1 MNISDLLGAMMQS
14 GMTPSSTD
22 RMRNSLGGGSVLDSL
37 AGMLGGSS
45 GGGLGEALSSML
57 GGGGQ
62 GGGLL
67 GNVLSEAG
75 RAVGGH
81 QNLALG
87 GLGALVGA
95 LLGGGG
101 KSMGGALGG
110 GVMALLGAMAFQAL
124 KGSGERKPQ
133 VPLGLLEP
141 QTEAERNELEQ
152 HSELILKAMIN
163 AAKADGQIDEGE
175 MRRIVGKLHEV
186 GVDSEAQHYVMTQMQ
201 KPMETE
207 KLIAAAQG
215 RPELAAQM
223 YGASLLAIEV
233 DTPAEKRYLD
243 QLAAGLGLDPK
254 VAQRIQGLVGL
265 QPV

>member
-1 MNISDLLGAMMQS
+1 
-14 GMTPSSTD
+14 
-22 RMRNSLGGGSVLDSL
+22 
-37 AGMLGGSS
+37 
-45 GGGLGEALSSML
+45 ML

-75 RAVGGH
+75 HAVGGN

-101 KSMGGALGG
+101 KSLGGALGG
-110 GVMALLGAMAFQAL
+110 GVMAWLGAMAFQAL
-124 KGSGERKPQ
+124 KGSGDRKPQ
-133 VPLGLLEP
+133 VPLGLLER
-141 QTEAERNELEQ
+141 QTDAERTELEQ
-152 HSELILKAMIN
+152 HSELILKATIN

-175 MRRIVGKLHEV
+175 MRRIVGKLQEI
-186 GVDSEAQHYVMTQMQ
+186 GMDSEAQHYVMTQMQ

-215 RPELAAQM
+215 RPELAAQI

-233 DTPAEKRYLD
+233 DTPAEKTYLD
-243 QLAAGLGLDPK
+243 QLVAGLGLDPK
-254 VAQRIQGLVGL
+254 VAQRIQELVGL

>member
-22 RMRNSLGGGSVLDSL
+22 RMRNSLGGGSALESL

-75 RAVGGH
+75 HAVGGH

-87 GLGALVGA
+87 GLGA